1 MFIVKFQIHW
11 NKQFQTHLKAHLLA
25 ILVGKEATKL
35 AANITSGTRATIEAS
50 FGESYYFFMSVCS
63 FLFLHVCMYYLH
75 YHIYQQTSP
84 AALEQPLRRPSVNL
98 ITFFMSVCSFLFLH
112 VCMYKSV
119 KKAMFL

>member
-11 NKQFQTHLKAHLLA
+11 NKQFQTHLKTHLLA

-63 FLFLHVCMYYLH
+63 FLFLHVCIPTPEFTDRDEFCRNNLKKNPCTTMDFL
-75 YHIYQQTSP
+75 
-84 AALEQPLRRPSVNL
+84 LE
-98 ITFFMSVCSFLFLH
+98 IH
-112 VCMYKSV
+112 
-119 KKAMFL
+119 